1 MSCFTS
7 LFSASSDAAMASYGG
22 TENGGTGPGYKE
34 GHSDVEDEE
43 DDDDDDQREILD
55 EEKTR

>member
-1 MSCFTS
+1 M
-7 LFSASSDAAMASYGG
+7 FSASSDAAMASYGG